1 MRSQG
6 ILALIAALVAFGVGG
21 IAHAQGM
28 PVYVGPGAPPPY
40 EPPGYIRAQPL
51 PDDALLPREVIGIL
65 RSTGFSPLSP
75 PLRRG
80 RVYQVAVIDPNGED
94 GQVTIDAISGRLVR
108 FVPADV
114 IGRSMAS
121 YPPPPSRT
129 TRRAGPRPPAPWPAS
144 CRVVDIRPMPATRPL
159 AAPRQ
164 VPTASAGTA
173 AQAPHGRAGE
183 IKRAGKLADG
193 PALLPTVPMPLAQG
207 LTSRQTKAPRFASA
221 ALWTARYGRSGGGFR
236 ALDRF
241 RRAAADCNRAR
252 LQLPESRTR
261 ST

>member
-1 MRSQG
+1 
-6 ILALIAALVAFGVGG
+6 
-21 IAHAQGM
+21 M

-51 PDDALLPREVIGIL
+51 PDDALLPREVVGIL

-121 YPPPPSRT
+121 YPPPPYAPL
-129 TRRAGPRPPAPWPAS
+129 RRAGPRPPMPLSGVAS
-144 CRVVDIRPMPATRPL
+144 HGAT
-159 AAPRQ
+159 AAPIPAVRPPAAPQ
-164 VPTASAGTA
+164 ANAQTASAGTA
-173 AQAPHGRAGE
+173 SSSAASAEPVE
-183 IKRAGKLADG
+183 IKPSFGKPADG
-193 PALLPTVPMPLAQG
+193 PALLPTRPMPPAQG
-207 LTSRQTKAPRFASA
+207 F
-221 ALWTARYGRSGGGFR
+221 
-236 ALDRF
+236 D
-241 RRAAADCNRAR
+241 
-252 LQLPESRTR
+252 
-261 ST
+261 

>member
-80 RVYQVAVIDPNGED
+80 RVYQVAVIDPYGED

-108 FVPADV
+108 FVPTEL

-121 YPPPPSRT
+121 YPPPPYAPP
-129 TRRAGPRPPAPWPAS
+129 RRAGPRPPMPLPGVVSRGGRHPLRYRPAS
-144 CRVVDIRPMPATRPL
+144 CATAGCAQ
-159 AAPRQ
+159 AANAQ
-164 VPTASAGTA
+164 TASAGTTSSSA
-173 AQAPHGRAGE
+173 TSAEPVE
-183 IKRAGKLADG
+183 IKPSFGKPADG
-193 PALLPTVPMPLAQG
+193 PALLPTQPMPPAQG
-207 LTSRQTKAPRFASA
+207 L
-221 ALWTARYGRSGGGFR
+221 
-236 ALDRF
+236 D
-241 RRAAADCNRAR
+241 
-252 LQLPESRTR
+252 
-261 ST
+261 